1 MKPLWELYK
10 PKAKRE
16 KEWWDANKVEK
27 KPLVPG
33 EKADFE
39 GQPVKTYDR
48 KDMGAKA
55 GKDVAG
61 ETCE

>member
-1 MKPLWELYK
+1 MKSLFELYK

-27 KPLVPG
+27 KPLSPG
-33 EKADFE
+33 DKSSFE

-48 KDMGAKA
+48 KNYGAKA

-61 ETCE
+61 EVCE